1 MYKILLFIFLVSS
14 ASSLTLASDSR
25 FMEEINNLAQEGYV
39 DAQFNL
45 ARIYSNGESV
55 DQNLELAAYWFLQ
68 AAEQDN
74 RDAQYQLARM
84 YENGLGVGVDLKE
97 AFKWYKLSAEQGSIE
112 AQYSLG
118 LA

>member
-1 MYKILLFIFLVSS
+1 MYKILLFIFLISS
-14 ASSLTLASDSR
+14 ASNLTLASDSK
-25 FMEEINNLAQEGYV
+25 FMEEINNLAKEGYV

-84 YENGLGVGVDLKE
+84 YETD
-97 AFKWYKLSAEQGSIE
+97 
-112 AQYSLG
+112 
-118 LA
+118 